1 MKPKILLS
9 ANKNMQYYIGA
20 VNLSGGDA
28 VCEYLPEVDLSCDG
42 LILCGGSDIDPK
54 YYGQADNGSVN
65 IDASRDECEFKLAK
79 AFIEAG
85 KPVMGICRGAQL
97 LNVYFG
103 GSLIG
108 HLPNADLHTSGS
120 GVDLVHSVEAE
131 KGSILE
137 TLYGGNFKTNS
148 SHHQAVKKLGAG
160 LVATAFCDG
169 VVEAFEHT
177 AFPVVAYQFHPE
189 RMCFSKRRE
198 DTVDGRDIFEHFVEL
213 CKKQEKA

>member
-9 ANKNMQYYIGA
+9 ANKNMQYYTDA
-20 VNLSGGDA
+20 VNLSGGEA
-28 VCEYLPEVDLSCDG
+28 TCEYLPKVDLSFDG
-42 LILCGGSDIDPK
+42 LVLCGGNDIDPK
-54 YYGQADNGSVN
+54 YYGETDNGSVS
-65 IDASRDECEFKLAK
+65 IDALRDEAEFELAK

-108 HLPNADLHTSGS
+108 HLSNANLHTSGS
-120 GVDLVHSVEAE
+120 GIDLTHSVNAE
-131 KGSILE
+131 KGSILQS
-137 TLYGGNFKTNS
+137 LYGESFCANS

-169 VVEAFEHT
+169 VIEAFEHVKL
-177 AFPVVAYQFHPE
+177 PVFAVQFHPE
-189 RMCFSKRRE
+189 RMCYSMRRE
-198 DTVDGRDIFEHFVEL
+198 DTVDGAPIFKRFINL
-213 CKKQEKA
+213 CKKQK